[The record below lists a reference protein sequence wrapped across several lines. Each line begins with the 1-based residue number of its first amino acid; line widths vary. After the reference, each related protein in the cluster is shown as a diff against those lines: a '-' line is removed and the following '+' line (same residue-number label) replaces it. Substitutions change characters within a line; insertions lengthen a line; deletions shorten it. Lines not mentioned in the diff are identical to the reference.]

1 MVSNFPP
8 LHPFIVHFPVSL
20 FLLAGLFGFISLFVK
35 REFWKEVLLK
45 TLVAGAIFA
54 PIAVVAGMIDEQK
67 MNHGEIDPMLMIH
80 KYNGIAIMLVFQI
93 LLVWFWLRKKIPGN
107 KEYITWVLCLLLGT
121 GMVLL
126 QGYLGGELVFSKGM
140 GVKPVEELGG
150 GHGNKD
156 NGNKKM
162 DMNGKED
169 TKEGGQDK
177 GHSEKDSKSSHDMTD
192 KKSMKE
198 GKTEMEIKDKTI
210 NINIT
215 IDVPDIDMKKKVN
228 VKSMNG
234 THDMKNMDKTKEK
247 DDMKDMDH
255 SKMDDK
261 KKDGD
266 GMKNMDHSKMN
277 DNNKKGNDMKG
288 MSMSG
293 MEMKSPPD
301 TFKFKDNNPAWQKA
315 KKERKNSK

>member
-1 MVSNFPP
+1 MFSEFPP
-8 LHPFIVHFPVSL
+8 LHPVIVHFPVAL
-20 FLLAGLFGFISLFVK
+20 FLLAGLFGFISLFAK
-35 REFWKEVLLK
+35 REFWKEVLFK

-54 PIAVVAGMIDEQK
+54 PIAVVTGMIDEQK

-140 GVKPVEELGG
+140 GVKPMEESGG

-156 NGNKKM
+156 NENKKTEM
-162 DMNGKED
+162 KDMNGKED
-169 TKEGGQDK
+169 TKEGGHDM
-177 GHSEKDSKSSHDMTD
+177 GHSEKDSKSSDDMTD
-192 KKSMKE
+192 QKSMKK
-198 GKTEMEIKDKTI
+198 GKMEMEIKDKTI

-215 IDVPDIDMKKKVN
+215 IDVPEMDMKKKAN
-228 VKSMNG
+228 
-234 THDMKNMDKTKEK
+234 MKIMDNTKGK
-247 DDMKDMDH
+247 DDMKNMDH
-255 SKMDDK
+255 SKMDDN
-261 KKDGD
+261 KKDGND
-266 GMKNMDHSKMN
+266 MKSMDHSKMN
-277 DNNKKGNDMKG
+277 DNNKKGNDMKD
-288 MSMSG
+288 MSMSE
-293 MEMKSPPD
+293 MEMKSPLD

-315 KKERKNSK
+315 KKEK